1 MPSKVKAMRALLAKE
16 KANKKNDTND
26 PILTCKTYKS
36 NVYAHE
42 VVIMK
47 DGDPMTEK
55 DYIPFLINRGL
66 SFFQDTVIQVN
77 EMNRLH
83 FLDNKLQFDYLLNN
97 IRPRKRW
104 SKWLKPDKIDNLE
117 LVKEYFGFGNEKA
130 KDALEVLS
138 KENIEEIKSKLA
150 KGGMEKNNGKYR

>member
-1 MPSKVKAMRALLAKE
+1 MGPFDFIKAINAH
-16 KANKKNDTND
+16 KN
-26 PILTCKTYKS
+26 
-36 NVYAHE
+36 
-42 VVIMK
+42 IMK
-47 DGDPMTEK
+47 SDDPLAEK
-55 DYIPFLINRGL
+55 DYIPFLVNRGL

-83 FLDNKLQFDYLLNN
+83 FLDHKLQFEYLLNN

-130 KDALEVLS
+130 KEALEILS
-138 KENIEEIKSKLA
+138 GEDIEEIKSKLA
-150 KGGMEKNNGKYR
+150 KGGMDKNYESKHR